1 MHVIVRVTRDR
12 RIDADWSDEDD
23 RKLLQILASFT
34 HRAVDWSFVSQ
45 SLRRSQDDCCARA
58 KILFRRQLQ
67 LLQSDGSYPPQHLR
81 GSSPSAA
88 ALRTPSANPPI
99 IPSDGA
105 SHYSKPRPTVVEQV
119 TTKVSIASNINTAIK
134 KQDIFDIAPIKGL
147 TESLSSNILDTKA
160 ISNESR
166 ENSPRTG
173 VITLDTSGSEFGT
186 ASDSSVTKSALEDA
200 YLSFE
205 QDDSVVLDLQ
215 PRS

>member
-1 MHVIVRVTRDR
+1 M
-12 RIDADWSDEDD
+12 
-23 RKLLQILASFT
+23 LFLA
-34 HRAVDWSFVSQ
+34 
-45 SLRRSQDDCCARA
+45 
-58 KILFRRQLQ
+58 
-67 LLQSDGSYPPQHLR
+67 
-81 GSSPSAA
+81 
-88 ALRTPSANPPI
+88 
-99 IPSDGA
+99 
-105 SHYSKPRPTVVEQV
+105 V